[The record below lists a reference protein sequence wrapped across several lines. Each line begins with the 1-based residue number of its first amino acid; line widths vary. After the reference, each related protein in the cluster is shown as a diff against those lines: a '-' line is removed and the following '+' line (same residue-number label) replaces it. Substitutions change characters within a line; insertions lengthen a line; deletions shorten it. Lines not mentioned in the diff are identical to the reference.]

1 MKKKEII
8 IKKYSTYSIF
18 LGIVLIVGLI
28 CMVSY
33 FIILGPIQQCASVE
47 LCGKPEPTNFVFSWI
62 RLTISLVIIMGG
74 ILGLFMT
81 PLFGGLKD
89 RERNVLKWV
98 YYKNKD
104 KLIAYKL
111 LKLLREKEKEFRTI
125 DNNQI
130 YRIIN
135 RLKKFGY
142 VEIGPK
148 GNISITEWGE
158 SYVQKI
164 NY

>member
-1 MKKKEII
+1 MALEKII
-8 IKKYSTYSIF
+8 VKKYSNYSIF
-18 LGIVLIVGLI
+18 FGIILLIGLI

-47 LCGKPEPTNFVFSWI
+47 LCGKPEPTKFVFSWI
-62 RLTISLVIIMGG
+62 RLTLSLIIIMGG

-89 RERNVLKWV
+89 RERKVLKWI
-98 YYKNKD
+98 YYKNKE
-104 KLIAYKL
+104 KPIAYKL
-111 LKLLREKEKEFRTI
+111 LKILREKEKEFKKV

-142 VEIGPK
+142 VEIGLN